1 NTVTPIAIPAGKPG
15 PPITVGHIPTA
26 LAVTRDGR
34 TLYVA
39 DNNDQ
44 NVLPVDIA
52 TRAPGRPIRVGRYL
66 MAPISRRSASRI
78 RAERRGARGDAGRAH
93 RVAEWSARGA
103 EFLTK
108 PKDHGREIRAC
119 IRDPDGHLIEVGQT
133 T

>member
-1 NTVTPIAIPAGKPG
+1 LFAVTDRKTVTPISIPAGQPG

-52 TRAPGRPIRVGRYL
+52 TRVTGRRSVPFRATPRRDPGGRPRYQ
-66 MAPISRRSASRI
+66 ARPASRP
-78 RAERRGARGDAGRAH
+78 AE
-93 RVAEWSARGA
+93 
-103 EFLTK
+103 
-108 PKDHGREIRAC
+108 P
-119 IRDPDGHLIEVGQT
+119 
-133 T
+133 